1 MIINYC
7 KFDLEFYYHS
17 LCFYPTASS
26 QGFDYITRKASIL
39 LISATCRRQQV
50 PCTRNVWKLIFE
62 TSLFIGLCIILDIF
76 SYISKMLN
84 VIIARITVHIQM
96 YNQSS
101 YIIHYFCIY
110 ILYLQ
115 KFLFIEIGIQDNI
128 GQSIGNFFY
137 IFVRNSP

>member
-26 QGFDYITRKASIL
+26 RGIDYITRKASIL

-50 PCTRNVWKLIFE
+50 PCTRNVWKLILE

-96 YNQSS
+96 
-101 YIIHYFCIY
+101 
-110 ILYLQ
+110 
-115 KFLFIEIGIQDNI
+115 NI
-128 GQSIGNFFY
+128 
-137 IFVRNSP
+137 